1 MLCFLKKNRYQSL
14 VIKTG
19 ILEVSSNSVNL
30 AVVQSLVFLLYGN
43 FQQSFPRLAH
53 FTPHMALLPTCPT
66 APTGFFMDCQALTL
80 KSYRDKN
87 TASW

>member
-19 ILEVSSNSVNL
+19 ILEVSSNSVNIP
-30 AVVQSLVFLLYGN
+30 
-43 FQQSFPRLAH
+43 QSFPRLAH

-87 TASW
+87 TAGAGKVMIGLTT